1 MELWMIIAGVV
12 LLLGLLYLG
21 QAAPVEGF
29 LNIDPQEQLA
39 QRQMGQMEGE
49 RRYNDLARL
58 QNPFNTL
65 PEGQMAAAVAQV
77 VPTPSSTQGG
87 ASLLGMIGFGQY
99 GGLDDGSN
107 KMGASTEQTGMV
119 ANKINFCEG
128 ITNVDCGL
136 LDDPRLSECGFC
148 HKDGKNSK
156 GKAHRGG
163 MFISS
168 DDQIRTNEQAGK
180 GKATYK
186 PTVGTCE
193 PQFFTL
199 VKGRCSNLEKNLECQ
214 RAGAATENNECG
226 QCFGA
231 AKPGTTGLLYMGPK
245 PTTYNA
251 TLHISHAG
259 SHITGGGDGIAIMV
273 NGERQSLAPSKT
285 PILEHTPI
293 PLLNLKEGDNIS
305 ISLYGAPPVWT
316 AWLSNASGTRTLS
329 LNLAET
335 GQAPQGAYVITGDSH
350 AQAVEKYM
358 KKLADPNEWARF
370 KNTVPSNVL
379 WYERRENIPP
389 AVMHAW
395 YGNSPEQELADVT
408 SNVKLAATLGKDF
421 VANAGNT
428 GAKFLYIKQDTGR
441 TIVFPAGQMVP
452 IKRIQNAVA
461 MDFKVPATLVDPPH
475 DIDQNDCTAGPIITT
490 AAGAGVLG
498 ANTCF
503 KADGTFNPI
512 LSCIRRLFIGA
523 GGTAQ
528 GELYPKS
535 EEDAKKIAKKTLDET
550 LEYLNGLYN
559 AAAYGTDANDA
570 PVDFD
575 VIQASSMA
583 MFGYSLKNP
592 CEGPN
597 QAEGPHSTA
606 CLDYLWRTSGNPG
619 ADNQPVDLKTLPYNY
634 CTANG
639 ISAPLRPDGSVNYDT
654 VNVANEWLGTIPQIR
669 DYFQRIYGEMQSS
682 DFETQRR
689 GMRQCLNVSVMPPPP
704 SATDCPVKNPDEWQ
718 CYGPSKLAGDDVF
731 YVAPGGYSVER
742 KDAQSVCNSYGGRLA
757 TLDELT
763 RAQRAGAD
771 WCATGHVA
779 DDDRAYYPRNSYLPP
794 GQWGCGPPGI
804 NEYTP
809 GKAGVNCIGKRPVK
823 GDPAVFAF
831 NSRTWSNP
839 YFTIDK
845 IQISLSPAVASG
857 QHFARHENYEL
868 FTHPND
874 GGEQIK
880 QDGTF
885 EIVDPTNG
893 AAGYV
898 SFRSVNYTDRYLRHA
913 SYIMYLHPSDGSTGF
928 NNDSSFK
935 IVPALNGNPDMISIQ
950 ASNLLKLS
958 GDKWGDNFYVALD
971 RDSSPA
977 RVVLADKA
985 TINVQ
990 RASWYRTPSLLLNS
1004 PISETAVPLCKK
1016 DSNGT
1021 IICQTDDPNGVR
1033 QTINY
1038 SNSEKRCNE
1047 WLDDVNSKEGDKSG
1061 YFRNTTP
1068 APQGLAYLVDT
1079 YLKNRS

>member
-58 QNPFNTL
+58 QNPFNT
-65 PEGQMAAAVAQV
+65 PPDDQVAAAVAQV
-77 VPTPSSTQGG
+77 VPAPSSTQGG
-87 ASLLGMIGFGQY
+87 ASLLGLLGFGQF

-136 LDDPRLSECGFC
+136 LDDPRLAECGFC

-156 GKAHRGG
+156 GKPHRGG

-168 DDQIRTNEQAGK
+168 DDQIRANEKAGK
-180 GKATYK
+180 GYASYK
-186 PTVGTCE
+186 PTIGTCD
-193 PQFFTL
+193 PANFTL
-199 VKGRCSNLEKNLECQ
+199 VEKKCSNLEKNLECQ

-259 SHITGGGDGIAIMV
+259 SHQTAGGDGIAIIV
-273 NGERQSLAPSKT
+273 NGERQSFPPSSN
-285 PILEHTPI
+285 PVLEYTPI
-293 PLLNLKEGDNIS
+293 PLLDLKEGDNIS

-316 AWLSNASGTRTLS
+316 AWLSNESGSRTLS

-335 GQAPQGAYVITGDSH
+335 GQSPQGAYVIAGQTNSKV
-350 AQAVEKYM
+350 VEKYM
-358 KKLADPNEWARF
+358 KMFADPNEWARF

-379 WYERRENIPP
+379 WYERREIIQP
-389 AVMHAW
+389 ATVQAW
-395 YGNSPEQELADVT
+395 YGNSPDLSQALAGVT

-421 VANAGNT
+421 MANAGDT

-441 TIVFPAGQMVP
+441 TIVFPSGRMVP
-452 IKRIQNAVA
+452 IKKVQNIVA
-461 MDFKVPATLVDPPH
+461 MDFKVPATLTDPPVTLY
-475 DIDQNDCTAGPIITT
+475 NDDRFNCTAGPIITT

-503 KADGTFNPI
+503 TADGKFNPI

-528 GELYPKS
+528 GTLYPKS
-535 EEDAKKIAKKTLDET
+535 EEDAKKIAKPTLDAT

-559 AAAYGTDANDA
+559 AAAYGSDENDA
-570 PVDFD
+570 PVDFE

-597 QAEGPHSTA
+597 QGEGPHSIA

-619 ADNQPVDLKTLPYNY
+619 ADNQPVDLKKLPYNY

-639 ISAPLRPDGSVNYDT
+639 VGAPIRSD
-654 VNVANEWLGTIPQIR
+654 GTINYQTVDWANNQDSISKIR
-669 DYFQRIYGEMQSS
+669 DGFRGVYELMQNS
-682 DFETQRR
+682 DFELQRYA
-689 GMRQCLNVSVMPPPP
+689 MRQCLNVSVMPPPP

-742 KDAQSVCNSYGGRLA
+742 KDAQSVCASYGARVA

-763 RAQRAGAD
+763 RSQRAGAD

-779 DDDRAYYPRNSYLPP
+779 DSDKAYYPRNSNLPP
-794 GQWGCGPPGI
+794 GQWGCGGPGI

-809 GKAGVNCIGKRPVK
+809 GKAGVNCIGKRPRQ

-845 IQISLSPAVASG
+845 IQISLTPAVAAG
-857 QHFARHENYEL
+857 QHFARHENFEL

-898 SFRSVNYTDRYLRHA
+898 SFRSVNYTDRYLRHTG
-913 SYIMYLHPSDGSTGF
+913 YVMYLHPSDGSTAF

-935 IVPALNGNPDMISIQ
+935 IVPALNGNPDMISIH
-950 ASNLLKLS
+950 ASNLLTLGNKS
-958 GDKWGDNFYVALD
+958 GDNFYVALD
-971 RDSSPA
+971 RDGSPA
-977 RVVLADKA
+977 RLVLADKA
-985 TINVQ
+985 AINVQ

-1004 PISETAVPLCKK
+1004 PISETAVPMCKNE
-1016 DSNGT
+1016 NGT
-1021 IICQTDDPNGVR
+1021 IVCVTSNPNGG
-1033 QTINY
+1033 TEINY
-1038 SNSEKRCNE
+1038 SAKEKDCTD
-1047 WLDDVNSKEGDKSG
+1047 WLEDPEKAKIPLRS
-1061 YFRNTTP
+1061 TP
-1068 APQGLAYLVDT
+1068 APQGLAYLVST